1 MPSLTIDVKFGG
13 KLHKRICD
21 GVRER
26 ITASRNTYQ
35 NRHEKWK
42 KADDAA
48 VGYLHARDV
57 DKLRDNKRKGGA
69 PQYTTIQVPYSY
81 GVLMASHTY
90 WTTVFMSRAPVLQF
104 TGRHGET
111 EQQIQALE
119 ALIDYQVQV
128 GEMLVPWYCWLYDVG
143 KYGVGLL
150 GNYWEEEFAN
160 VSKIVERE
168 EMFLGMLKTG
178 VMKKVKVTERIPGY
192 QGNKLYNIRPYDFF
206 PDPRVPLMLFQTGEF
221 CGISRKLG
229 WNTIL
234 KRAEQG
240 YYINIEELRKY
251 RHGGGTG
258 GTYETNGADGGA
270 ERNSNMPTTAD
281 FGLGKTDARKLT
293 GENSTIPIIE
303 CYIDLVPSE
312 WKLGKGELPEKWVFT
327 TDDKFNVV
335 VGAQPLGAHH
345 DKFPVLGIELEPDGY
360 SLVSRGMPE
369 ILEPVQNTV
378 DWLINSHFYN
388 VRKILNGQYVV
399 DPSRI
404 TMMDLLDPQPG
415 GIIRLKPAGY
425 NSDPA
430 QAIKQLTAMDVTAS
444 HVRDMQVMLE
454 IGQRAV
460 GVNDQLMG
468 VLQGSGRKTA
478 TEVRSASTFGV
489 NRLKTNAE
497 FFGALGWGPMGQM
510 IVQNSQQYYDA
521 EMKFKL
527 VGDLA
532 QEAGSSF
539 VNVDPAAIAGFY
551 DFVPVDG
558 TLPIDRFAQAN
569 LWKEIMGQLRTMPP
583 QVAAGYDLVRMFAW
597 VAQLAGLKNI
607 NQFKI
612 QTQVMPP
619 LQEEQLPGQVQAGN
633 VVPLGPQSGTNANLN
648 EPGQIPGMGAT
659 G

>member
-1 MPSLTIDVKFGG
+1 MPSLTIDIKFNG
-13 KLHKRICD
+13 KQHKRICD
-21 GVRER
+21 AVRER
-26 ITASRNTYQ
+26 VTASKNTYQ
-35 NRHEKWK
+35 NRHEKWR

-48 VGYLHARDV
+48 VGYIHEKEV
-57 DKLRDNKRKGGA
+57 DKLRENRRRGGA

-90 WTTVFMSRAPVLQF
+90 WTTVFMSRAPVLQY

-128 GEMLVPWYCWLYDVG
+128 GEMLVPWYCWLYDAG
-143 KYGVGLL
+143 KYGCGIL

-160 VSKIVERE
+160 VSEIVERE
-168 EMFLGMLKTG
+168 EMFLGIIKTG
-178 VMKKVKVTERIPGY
+178 TFKKVKTTRRIPGY
-192 QGNKLYNIRPYDFF
+192 QGNKNYNVRPYDFF
-206 PDPRVPLMLFQTGEF
+206 PDPRVPLLDFQKGEF
-221 CGISRKLG
+221 CAVDRKLG

-234 KRAEQG
+234 KREDQG
-240 YYINIEELRKY
+240 YYTNIDELKKLA
-251 RHGGGTG
+251 GNKGTG
-258 GTYETNGADGGA
+258 GSFDVDGNGSGGS
-270 ERNSNMPTTAD
+270 RNSNEPTAAS
-281 FGLGKTDARKLT
+281 FALGKIDGKKLT
-293 GENSTIPIIE
+293 GENSTLALVE
-303 CYIDLVPSE
+303 CYVDLIPSD

-327 TDDKFNVV
+327 TDNKFNVCI
-335 VGAQPLGAHH
+335 GAQPLGANH
-345 DKFPVLGIELEPDGY
+345 DRFPFSVIELEPDAY

-388 VRKILNGQYVV
+388 FRKILNGQYVV
-399 DPSRI
+399 DPSRV

-415 GIIRLKPAGY
+415 GVIRLKAAGY
-425 NSDPA
+425 GSDPA
-430 QAIKQLTAMDVTAS
+430 QAIKQLQALDVTQS

-497 FFGALGWGPMGQM
+497 FFSAMGWGPMSQM
-510 IVQNSQQYYDA
+510 IVQNSQQYFDA
-521 EMKFKL
+521 EMKFKI

-532 QEAGSSF
+532 QDAGQSF
-539 VNVDPAAIAGFY
+539 IQVDPQTISGFY

-558 TLPIDRFAQAN
+558 VLPIDRFAQAN
-569 LWKEIMGQLRTMPP
+569 LWKELLGQLRTMPEL
-583 QVAAGYDLVRMFAW
+583 AAGYDVPRIFAW

-607 NQFKI
+607 NQFKMKP
-612 QTQVMPP
+612 QVMTPG
-619 LQEEQLPGQVQAGN
+619 QEQNIPGQVQAGN
-633 VVPLGPQSGTNANLN
+633 IIPLGGGGGAAPNQN
-648 EPGQIPGMGAT
+648 EPAQIPNMGAT